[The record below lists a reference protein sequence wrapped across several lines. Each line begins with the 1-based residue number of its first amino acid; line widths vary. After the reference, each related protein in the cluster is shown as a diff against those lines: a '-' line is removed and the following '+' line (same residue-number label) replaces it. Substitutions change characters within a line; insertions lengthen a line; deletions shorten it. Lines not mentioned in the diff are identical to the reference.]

1 MQMTEP
7 TTRPVSKTLLIVI
20 SLVVVAIVAV
30 IVTGIHLSNPYL
42 HKKVVEMLSEKFH
55 ADVELKDFHV
65 HLFPGARIEGSGLAL
80 RHEGRT
86 DVPPLISIG
95 EFSAQAGILGLLGK
109 PWKIE
114 QVKLKGLVIQVP
126 PKGER
131 PKQDWSKARDI
142 PVLIGEIVSDD
153 AELRLLPKS
162 ADKDPHVFAIHHLV
176 MHSVGLDR
184 PASFTAQLTNAVPP
198 GEIETKGSF
207 GPWSPDDPGQTPL
220 SAEYTFDKAD
230 LGVFKGIS
238 GILSSTGKFGGVLQK
253 IEVEGKTSTPDFTV
267 TIGGHPLDLETV
279 FSATVDGTNGDTL
292 LHPVTAHLLNT
303 VIVAQGG
310 VVRSPDKQGKEIT
323 LDVTVDKGRLEDL
336 LRLAVKADQP
346 PLTGAINFHTKFDL
360 PHGKGDLADRLNL
373 NGKFDVEQARFTSP
387 EVTAKIETLSRK
399 GQGQPE
405 NKDAGSSVSQLKGN
419 FVLDNGVIT
428 FRGLTFSVTGA
439 QVALN
444 GTYGLE
450 KRGPRISRQ
459 AENAGQD
466 FADHDWRKVVRA
478 EGCRS
483 LLPQE
488 RPDRAAH
495 QDYRPAGTPIVRP
508 RPPSQRQGQGQGR
521 VKRRPEARPR
531 LSFWRLWFFDWVLE
545 SVQGFRRAPEN
556 RCPRI
561 SVSDSGRDVPAGP
574 AWTYCPAVPAAYPA
588 PRRPYRG
595 PDHQPGP
602 DPDRFSSQS

>member
-1 MQMTEP
+1 MPM
-7 TTRPVSKTLLIVI
+7 
-20 SLVVVAIVAV
+20 
-30 IVTGIHLSNPYL
+30 SN
-42 HKKVVEMLSEKFH
+42 SN
-55 ADVELKDFHV
+55 FHV

-80 RHEGRT
+80 CHEGRT
-86 DVPPLISIG
+86 DVPPLISIA
-95 EFSAQAGILGLLGK
+95 EFSAEAGILGLLAK

-131 PKQDWSKARDI
+131 PQQDWSKARDL

-162 ADKDPHVFAIHHLV
+162 ADNDPHVFAIHHLV

-184 PASFTAQLTNAVPP
+184 PASFTAQLTNAIPP
-198 GEIETKGSF
+198 GEIETQGSF

-238 GILSSTGKFGGVLQK
+238 GILSSTGKFGGVLEK

-267 TIGGHPLDLETV
+267 TLGGHPVDLETV
-279 FSATVDGTNGDTL
+279 FSATVDGTNGNTL
-292 LHPVTAHLLNT
+292 LHPVTARLLNT

-310 VVRSPDKQGKEIT
+310 VVRSPDKQSKEIT

-336 LRLAVKADQP
+336 LRLAVKTTQP
-346 PLTGAINFHTKFDL
+346 PLTGAVNFHTKFDL
-360 PHGKGDLADRLNL
+360 PPGEGDLADRLNL
-373 NGKFDVEQARFTSP
+373 NGKFDVKQAQFTSP

-439 QVALN
+439 EVALN
-444 GTYGLE
+444 GKYGLDKEDLDFYGKLRMQAKISQTTTGAKSFVLKALDPFFRKNGQTEVPIKITGQRDHPSFGLDLHHKDKE
-450 KRGPRISRQ
+450 KDKG
-459 AENAGQD
+459 E
-466 FADHDWRKVVRA
+466 
-478 EGCRS
+478 
-483 LLPQE
+483 
-488 RPDRAAH
+488 
-495 QDYRPAGTPIVRP
+495 
-508 RPPSQRQGQGQGR
+508 
-521 VKRRPEARPR
+521 
-531 LSFWRLWFFDWVLE
+531 
-545 SVQGFRRAPEN
+545 
-556 RCPRI
+556 
-561 SVSDSGRDVPAGP
+561 
-574 AWTYCPAVPAAYPA
+574 
-588 PRRPYRG
+588 
-595 PDHQPGP
+595 
-602 DPDRFSSQS
+602 

>member
-1 MQMTEP
+1 MTESNA
-7 TTRPVSKTLLIVI
+7 RLVSKTLLIAI
-20 SLVVVAIVAV
+20 SLVVIAVVGV
-30 IVTGIHLSNPYL
+30 IVTGIHLSSPYL
-42 HKKVVEMLSEKFH
+42 HKKVVEMLGEKFH

-65 HLFPGARIEGSGLAL
+65 YLFPGARIEGSGLVL

-86 DVPPLISIG
+86 DVPPMISIG
-95 EFSAQAGILGLLGK
+95 EFSAEAGILGLLWK
-109 PWKIE
+109 PWKIG
-114 QVKLKGLVIQVP
+114 QVKLKGLIIQIP

-131 PKQDWSKARDI
+131 RKQDWSKVRDV

-162 ADKDPHVFAIHHLV
+162 ADKDPHVFAIHRLV

-184 PASFTAQLTNAVPP
+184 PAKFTAQLTNAVPP
-198 GEIETKGSF
+198 GEIETMGSF

-220 SAEYTFDKAD
+220 AAEYTFDKAD

-238 GILSSTGKFGGVLQK
+238 GILSSTGKFGGVLEN

-279 FSATVDGTNGDTL
+279 FSATVDGTNGNTL

-310 VVRSPDKQGKEIT
+310 VVKSKDNKGKEIT

-336 LRLAVKADQP
+336 LRLAVKTTQP
-346 PLTGAINFHTKFDL
+346 PLTGAVNFHTKFDL
-360 PHGKGDLADRLNL
+360 PPGEGDLADRLNL
-373 NGKFDVEQARFTSP
+373 NGKFDVKQAQFTSP

-439 QVALN
+439 EVALN
-444 GTYGLE
+444 GRYGLDKEDLDFYGKLRMQAKISQTTTGAKSFVLKAVDPFFRKNGQTELPIKITGQRDHPSFGLDLHHKDKE
-450 KRGPRISRQ
+450 KDKG
-459 AENAGQD
+459 E
-466 FADHDWRKVVRA
+466 
-478 EGCRS
+478 
-483 LLPQE
+483 
-488 RPDRAAH
+488 
-495 QDYRPAGTPIVRP
+495 
-508 RPPSQRQGQGQGR
+508 
-521 VKRRPEARPR
+521 
-531 LSFWRLWFFDWVLE
+531 
-545 SVQGFRRAPEN
+545 
-556 RCPRI
+556 
-561 SVSDSGRDVPAGP
+561 
-574 AWTYCPAVPAAYPA
+574 
-588 PRRPYRG
+588 
-595 PDHQPGP
+595 
-602 DPDRFSSQS
+602 

>member
-1 MQMTEP
+1 MTESNA
-7 TTRPVSKTLLIVI
+7 RLVSKTLLIAI
-20 SLVVVAIVAV
+20 SLVVIAVVGV
-30 IVTGIHLSNPYL
+30 IVTGIHLSSPYL
-42 HKKVVEMLSEKFH
+42 HKKVVEMLGEKFH

-65 HLFPGARIEGSGLAL
+65 YLFPGARIEGSGLVL

-86 DVPPLISIG
+86 DVPPMISIG
-95 EFSAQAGILGLLGK
+95 EFSAEAGILGLLWK
-109 PWKIE
+109 PWKIA
-114 QVKLKGLVIQVP
+114 QVKLKGLIIQIP

-131 PKQDWSKARDI
+131 RKQDWSKVRDV

-162 ADKDPHVFAIHHLV
+162 ADKDPHVFAIHRLV

-184 PASFTAQLTNAVPP
+184 PAKFTAQLTNAVPP
-198 GEIETKGSF
+198 GEIETMGSF

-220 SAEYTFDKAD
+220 AAEYTFDKAD

-238 GILSSTGKFGGVLQK
+238 GILSSTGKFGGVLEN

-279 FSATVDGTNGDTL
+279 FSATVDGTNGNTL

-310 VVRSPDKQGKEIT
+310 VVKSKDNKGKEIT

-336 LRLAVKADQP
+336 LRLAVKTTQP
-346 PLTGAINFHTKFDL
+346 PLTGAVNFHTKFDL
-360 PHGKGDLADRLNL
+360 PPGEGDLADRLNL
-373 NGKFDVEQARFTSP
+373 NGKFDVKQAQFTSP

-439 QVALN
+439 EVALN
-444 GTYGLE
+444 GKYGLDKEDLDFYGKLRMQAKISQTTTGAKSFVLKAVDPFFRKNGQTELPIKITGQRDHPSFGLDLHHKDKE
-450 KRGPRISRQ
+450 KDKG
-459 AENAGQD
+459 E
-466 FADHDWRKVVRA
+466 
-478 EGCRS
+478 
-483 LLPQE
+483 
-488 RPDRAAH
+488 
-495 QDYRPAGTPIVRP
+495 
-508 RPPSQRQGQGQGR
+508 
-521 VKRRPEARPR
+521 
-531 LSFWRLWFFDWVLE
+531 
-545 SVQGFRRAPEN
+545 
-556 RCPRI
+556 
-561 SVSDSGRDVPAGP
+561 
-574 AWTYCPAVPAAYPA
+574 
-588 PRRPYRG
+588 
-595 PDHQPGP
+595 
-602 DPDRFSSQS
+602 